1 MWCAVEGLVSSVVY
15 VYGSSARREPV
26 MQGQGNDRA
35 RSLGRSLKTLQT
47 SVQRAGPAAAASYSL
62 IGAILLFG
70 GIGYGCDRWFGTEPW
85 CLVGGLMFGI
95 VMGFYQLA
103 RAVWRRP

>member
-1 MWCAVEGLVSSVVY
+1 MAGQMASVVY

-26 MQGQGNDRA
+26 MPGNDRA

-47 SVQRAGPAAAASYSL
+47 SVLRAEPAAAASYSL

-70 GIGYGCDRWFGTEPW
+70 GLGYACDRWLGTDPW
-85 CLVGGLMFGI
+85 CLVGGLLLG
-95 VMGFYQLA
+95 VVTGFYQLA
-103 RAVWRRP
+103 KTVWRRP

>member
-1 MWCAVEGLVSSVVY
+1 
-15 VYGSSARREPV
+15 
-26 MQGQGNDRA
+26 MQGHDRA

-70 GIGYGCDRWFGTEPW
+70 GIGYGCDLWLGSAPW
-85 CLVGGLMFGI
+85 GLVGGLLLG
-95 VMGFYQLA
+95 VAVGLYQLA
-103 RAVWRRP
+103 RAVWRPR